1 MHCSSQSEVA
11 PERSLGT
18 ASSIEPRMCPTR
30 YDFGQTFEYDLD
42 LILDALEKRRDTAVT
57 AAGVGRP

>member
-1 MHCSSQSEVA
+1 
-11 PERSLGT
+11 
-18 ASSIEPRMCPTR
+18 MCPIR

-42 LILDALEKRRDTAVT
+42 LILDALEKRRDTALT